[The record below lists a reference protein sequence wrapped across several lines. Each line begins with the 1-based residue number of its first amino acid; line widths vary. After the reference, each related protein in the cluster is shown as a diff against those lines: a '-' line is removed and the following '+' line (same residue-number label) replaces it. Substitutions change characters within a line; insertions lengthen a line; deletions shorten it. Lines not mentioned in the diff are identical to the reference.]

1 MEQKIGSSVKGGME
15 QETAENT
22 HSHNLPRIDFNDA
35 RKGREN
41 DSDSHQQQRNVY
53 TRIVGEW
60 AVMLGGEAYT
70 SPEKLLRFRS
80 SNRSIL

>member
-1 MEQKIGSSVKGGME
+1 ME

-22 HSHNLPRIDFNDA
+22 PSHNLPRIDFNDA
-35 RKGREN
+35 RRGREN

-60 AVMLGGEAYT
+60 AVMLSGEAYT
-70 SPEKLLRFRS
+70 SPEKKNSFQVK
-80 SNRSIL
+80 